1 MSRTPLADVLLS
13 RGAEN
18 ASTDFSRPALQ
29 GHLDTAIAKAQKAHP
44 GVMLSPRDFCSHL
57 ARHLPAGNDPLAWL
71 ASLETDAM
79 FLAAACAR
87 GETKAIAAL
96 ERLYFPK
103 VRVAL
108 GRFRSSV
115 SLKADVEQSV
125 REALFLG
132 LGQGREPK
140 IAKYA
145 GRGDLGGW
153 LRTLAIRTAL
163 ELIDPGREVPSTDEA
178 FSKIGAVTAGP
189 ELDLI
194 KAEYGALFNKAVKKA
209 MAALPKEARRDLDRY
224 YFQGMGV
231 EEIGRA
237 NGVAVSTV
245 SRRLAK
251 ARQSLLEKT
260 KDILSS
266 ELSMG
271 ARELDSM
278 V

>member
-13 RGAEN
+13 RGAER
-18 ASTDFSRPALQ
+18 ASTDVSRRALE
-29 GHLDTAIAKAQKAHP
+29 GHLESAIAQAQEAHP
-44 GVMLSPRDFCSHL
+44 GIMLSPRDFCSHL

-108 GRFRSSV
+108 GRFRGSA

-132 LGQGREPK
+132 FGQGREPK

-178 FSKIGAVTAGP
+178 FSKIGAVTAGAG
-189 ELDLI
+189 LRLI
-194 KAEYGALFNKAVKKA
+194 KGEHGALFKKGVKKA
-209 MAALPKEARRDLDRY
+209 MAAFPKGARPRHRRY
-224 YFQGMGV
+224 YIPRMGG

-237 NGVAVSTV
+237 
-245 SRRLAK
+245 
-251 ARQSLLEKT
+251 
-260 KDILSS
+260 
-266 ELSMG
+266 
-271 ARELDSM
+271 
-278 V
+278 